1 MLASAASV
9 LEFEFICTSD
19 DSLVVS
25 FVPVSAPDTA
35 GGLGPL
41 AEEFLRLKKP
51 SPTPLPILLPSLD
64 LLL

>member
-1 MLASAASV
+1 
-9 LEFEFICTSD
+9 
-19 DSLVVS
+19 
-25 FVPVSAPDTA
+25 VSAPDTA